1 MKGDMG
7 GAATVSA
14 AFEAIARLKVP
25 INVTALVPLCENMP
39 SGSANKPGDV
49 VTAMNGKTIEVSDKY
64 TVKETKKSVYGQKCY
79 ALKTERQHPRGLVLL
94 KILLSFRLRV
104 VSLSLSPSRETG
116 LKTGPP
122 FACLSPPGSRA
133 VIFSRGFLSRL
144 V

>member
-104 VSLSLSPSRETG
+104 VSLSLNR
-116 LKTGPP
+116 
-122 FACLSPPGSRA
+122 
-133 VIFSRGFLSRL
+133 
-144 V
+144 